1 MTMTVMQEVWFLKC
15 CHCCSCPS

>member
-1 MTMTVMQEVWFLKC
+1 MIVMQEVWFLKC